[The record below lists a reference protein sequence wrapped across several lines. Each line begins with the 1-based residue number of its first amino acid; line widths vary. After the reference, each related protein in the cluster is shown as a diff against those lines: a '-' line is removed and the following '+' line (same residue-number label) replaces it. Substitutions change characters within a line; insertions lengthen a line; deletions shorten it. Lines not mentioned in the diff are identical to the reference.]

1 MAGKNEGGDK
11 TQKPTRKRLRDARR
25 KGDVARSKDVGPALV
40 MLAWLALV
48 AWASSFIGTRIAAF
62 AEESLVLAMSQPFG
76 AAAGQL
82 GASAFHLL
90 LVSAAVT
97 LLPAAIIGLAA
108 EFFQVGVILTGEKMK
123 PSLDKLNPVDG
134 LKRMFNIDNLVELLK
149 TMIKAALV
157 ITIAVLLIWKSL
169 PEMGELLFAQAAGG
183 GRQIAGAALALTR
196 SLTIELAAWTSGLF
210 ILVAAAD
217 AFYARHR
224 FIRDLRM
231 SRRDIRQEHKDNE
244 GDPLLR
250 SQRRQLHQEWA
261 NQNAIGAAARANVLL
276 VNPTHLAV
284 ALDYDPQDVPIPV
297 VAARG
302 EGPLAAA
309 MRISAEKAG
318 VPIVRNVGLTRSIW
332 GQASVG
338 DMISEEL
345 FEAIAEII
353 LWAKRA
359 RGGDVPLHREDA

>member
-11 TQKPTRKRLRDARR
+11 TEKPTKKRLRDARS

-40 MLAWLALV
+40 MV
-48 AWASSFIGTRIAAF
+48 AWVALFTLVSVFVGTRVASF
-62 AEESLVLAMSQPFG
+62 TEESLTLAMTQPFG
-76 AAAGQL
+76 SAAGQL
-82 GASAFHLL
+82 GESAFHLL

-97 LLPAAIIGLAA
+97 LIPAAIIGLAA
-108 EFFQVGVILTGEKMK
+108 EFMQVGVILTGEKMK
-123 PSLDKLNPVDG
+123 PSLDKLNPVEG

-149 TMIKAALV
+149 TLIKAALV
-157 ITIAVLLIWKSL
+157 LTTAWVLIWKSL
-169 PEMGELLFAQAAGG
+169 PAMAELLNARGSSGQ
-183 GRQIAGAALALTR
+183 QIAGAALSLTR
-196 SLTIELAAWTSGLF
+196 SLTIELAAWTAGLF

-231 SRRDIRQEHKDNE
+231 SHRDIRQEHKDNE
-244 GDPLLR
+244 GDPMLR
-250 SQRRQLHQEWA
+250 AQRRQLHQEWA
-261 NQNAIGAAARANVLL
+261 NQNAVGSAAKANVLL
-276 VNPTHLAV
+276 VNPTHLAI

-297 VAARG
+297 VAALG

-309 MRISAEKAG
+309 MRASAEEAG
-318 VPIVRNVGLTRSIW
+318 VPIVRNVGLARAIW
-332 GQASVG
+332 AESAVG
-338 DMISEEL
+338 DMVPEDL

-359 RGGDVPLHREDA
+359 RSGDVPLSREDV